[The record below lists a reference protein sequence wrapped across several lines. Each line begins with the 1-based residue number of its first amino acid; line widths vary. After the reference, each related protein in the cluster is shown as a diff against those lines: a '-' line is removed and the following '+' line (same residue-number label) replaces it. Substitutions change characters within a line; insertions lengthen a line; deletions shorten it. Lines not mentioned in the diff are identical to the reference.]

1 MKKYMFTL
9 IALVVSLGTRA
20 QDAPARF
27 MDDPVNHPMA
37 PVYAVGALI
46 LVVLVLIMVIA
57 FYLLRIINML
67 TEQVLQEKAAKA
79 GVPYTAP
86 KSFWL
91 AWWEKINA
99 VVPVEKE
106 KDIELDHDFDGIREL
121 DNHLPP
127 WWKWLFYGTIA
138 WSVIYLFVFHVYHW
152 LPLSL
157 AEYENEVARAEE
169 QKRRIEALQPV
180 AAIDL
185 DKLEFIDDPAM
196 IEKGKSVFMNL
207 NCGSCHRNDG
217 GGNAIG
223 PNLTDAY
230 WLHGGS
236 AKNIYVTIRDG
247 VIEKGM
253 PAWGKAMSATDVR
266 DVTFFIM
273 SLQGSNPPDAKAPQG
288 EPYEPG
294 KGGNDQASL

>member
-1 MKKYMFTL
+1 MKKFMFTL
-9 IALVVSLGTRA
+9 IAMTVSSATWA
-20 QDAPARF
+20 QGVPVGF
-27 MDDPVNHPMA
+27 MDDPVNHPMT
-37 PVYAVGALI
+37 PIYVVGVLI

-57 FYLLRIINML
+57 IYLLRVINML
-67 TEQVLQEKAAKA
+67 TQQALRVKAEQAD
-79 GVPYTAP
+79 VPYTTP
-86 KSFWL
+86 KSYWVT
-91 AWWEKINA
+91 WWEKINA

-127 WWKWLFYGTIA
+127 WWKWLFYGTMVWA
-138 WSVIYLFVFHVYHW
+138 VIYLFVFHVYHW
-152 LPLSL
+152 LPLSV

-169 QKRRIEALQPV
+169 QKRRIEAMQPV

-196 IEKGKSVFMNL
+196 IEKGKSVFLNL

-236 AKNIYVTIRDG
+236 ARDIYVTVRDG
-247 VIEKGM
+247 VVEKGM
-253 PAWGKAMSATDVR
+253 PAWGKAISATDVR

-288 EPYEPG
+288 ERYEAD
-294 KGGNDQASL
+294 KGENGQASL